1 MMSNFFF
8 FFFFMVTFFLERL
21 GIFLLG
27 VKCETKTHPQ
37 NNVFSSGVP
46 SAVRS
51 QVKYVARHPMVYFH
65 IPKAGGTSMRE
76 MLFRSLPTIPE
87 ENVFYPCHKR
97 RCTATIQEESL
108 SADYVY
114 ILAHV
119 QRPELL
125 RHLSQ
130 KYNLNVTIKEIHC
143 LTVLREPYERLVSS
157 YYHFEYDKIG
167 LPFHQYVE
175 KNVSDFLSG
184 NLNVATLWLG
194 PTSKEAFETIDHC
207 VTGVTEHMEE
217 FLRILPTTPLKLNLK
232 ELHVNAAPVH
242 HKPSKLDFSPSL
254 RSLLTRHLQQDYALW
269 HRANQSFF
277 DKYITQK
284 I

>member
-1 MMSNFFF
+1 MSNVFFF
-8 FFFFMVTFFLERL
+8 FFFFMVTFFLECL

-46 SAVRS
+46 SAVRAP
-51 QVKYVARHPMVYFH
+51 VKYVARHPMVYFH

-143 LTVLREPYERLVSS
+143 LTVLREPYERLVSGN
-157 YYHFEYDKIG
+157 YHFEYDK
-167 LPFHQYVE
+167 
-175 KNVSDFLSG
+175 KNSQ
-184 NLNVATLWLG
+184 
-194 PTSKEAFETIDHC
+194 
-207 VTGVTEHMEE
+207 
-217 FLRILPTTPLKLNLK
+217 IL
-232 ELHVNAAPVH
+232 
-242 HKPSKLDFSPSL
+242 D
-254 RSLLTRHLQQDYALW
+254 SLLLSIIRLLHL
-269 HRANQSFF
+269 
-277 DKYITQK
+277 K
-284 I
+284 